1 MGGRPALPHS
11 GDASVF
17 PPSEVGKV
25 SEAVLDTLPL
35 WVAESAERPGPVERP
50 SPKRRSGRLSR
61 PAPLGNRARAVVAA
75 VVLALALPAVATWV
89 FGRAFRASET
99 DRVDTRLSAALR
111 VTADSAAAVDA
122 SAERSARALA
132 ESGAVQGALTRGDQA
147 ALRQFASR
155 RGVVSLSVRTAGQPP
170 PAKGPGTIVRSVAV
184 NGPGGALGSVDAVEH
199 LPVLLRNLSVRT
211 GTTLRVLRAGGPL
224 GRPYYL
230 TAGGRSFRAVH
241 VLLATGTSVV
251 ATVPRSEIDAAVHR
265 RELFTFGAA
274 SLTMVALALVILLF
288 LPDAR
293 SAVLAGRR
301 GQRSPLALFG
311 EVVAAAHDPRALLPV
326 ILETTVSA
334 TGAPGG
340 LLVWDGETVAK
351 IGGPDPR
358 PGERLVLSLDDEVG
372 GRVLILH
379 APRLGFTAAERELAR
394 SLAGHG
400 RIALDNAR
408 LHGVVRRQA
417 VTDDLT
423 DLSNRRRFMEALRQ
437 EVARSGRLDTQ
448 LALVLFDLDHFKQIN
463 DKCGH
468 QAGDD
473 VLRSAADVIR
483 TRVRG
488 TDLAA
493 RIGGEE
499 FAVILPGTDLAGAMS
514 LAENLRR
521 DISEGVAVPDPSLT
535 LTASFGVAEH
545 HPGEPAESLIG
556 VADRALYRAKAEGRD
571 RVNAADVGPT
581 V

>member
-1 MGGRPALPHS
+1 MAGRPALPHS
-11 GDASVF
+11 GDASGF
-17 PPSEVGKV
+17 PPSELEPIPEPVP
-25 SEAVLDTLPL
+25 DTLPF
-35 WVAESAERPGPVERP
+35 WVAESAERPGRAERP
-50 SPKRRSGRLSR
+50 LSKRRSGSAWR
-61 PAPLGNRARAVVAA
+61 PAPLGNKARIIVAA
-75 VVLALALPAVATWV
+75 VLLALALPAIATWA
-89 FGRAFRASET
+89 FGRGYRASET

-111 VTADSAAAVDA
+111 VAADSVAATDVAA
-122 SAERSARALA
+122 LRSARALA
-132 ESGAVQGALTRGDQA
+132 ESSAVQDALMRHDQA
-147 ALRQFASR
+147 ALAQFASR
-155 RGVVSLSVRTAGQPP
+155 RGVVSLSVRMAGEAP
-170 PAKGPGTIVRSVAV
+170 PAKSSGTIVRSVAV
-184 NGPGGALGSVDAVEH
+184 TGPAGALGSVDAVEH
-199 LPVLLRNLSVRT
+199 VPALLRDVSRRT
-211 GTTLRVLRAGGPL
+211 GTSVQISSAGGPVA
-224 GRPYYL
+224 RPYYL
-230 TAGGRSFRAVH
+230 NAGGRGYRAVRV
-241 VLLATGTSVV
+241 VLPAGVGLA
-251 ATVPRSEIDAAVHR
+251 ALVPRHEIDASVHR
-265 RELFTFGAA
+265 RELYTFGAA

-311 EVVAAAHDPRALLPV
+311 DVVAAAHDPRALLPV

-334 TGAPGG
+334 TGAVGG
-340 LLVWDGETVAK
+340 ALIWDGETVAEL
-351 IGGPDPR
+351 GSDAR
-358 PGERLVLSLDDEVG
+358 SAEHLVLSLDDEVG
-372 GRVLILH
+372 GRMLLLYP
-379 APRLGFTAAERELAR
+379 PRLGFTAAERELAR

-423 DLSNRRRFMEALRQ
+423 DLSNRRRFMEALRG
-437 EVARSGRLDTQ
+437 EVARSARLDTP
-448 LALVLFDLDHFKQIN
+448 LALVLFDHDHFKQIN

-521 DISEGVAVPDPSLT
+521 DISEGVAVPDASLT

-556 VADRALYRAKAEGRD
+556 VADRALYRAKA
-571 RVNAADVGPT
+571 
-581 V
+581 

>member
-1 MGGRPALPHS
+1 
-11 GDASVF
+11 
-17 PPSEVGKV
+17 
-25 SEAVLDTLPL
+25 VL
-35 WVAESAERPGPVERP
+35 
-50 SPKRRSGRLSR
+50 
-61 PAPLGNRARAVVAA
+61 
-75 VVLALALPAVATWV
+75 LALALPAVATWV

-111 VTADSAAAVDA
+111 VAADGAAATDA
-122 SAERSARALA
+122 SAERYARALA
-132 ESGAVQGALTRGDQA
+132 ESSAVQGALTRRDQA
-147 ALRQFASR
+147 ALRPFASR
-155 RGVVSLSVRTAGQPP
+155 RGVVSLSVRITGEPA

-184 NGPGGALGSVDAVEH
+184 NGPAGALGSVDAVEH
-199 LPVLLRNLSVRT
+199 LPVLLRSLSART

-230 TAGGRSFRAVH
+230 TFKGRSYRAVH
-241 VLLATGTSVV
+241 VLLATGTGVV
-251 ATVPRSEIDAAVHR
+251 ATVPRHEIDAAVHR

-274 SLTMVALALVILLF
+274 SLTMIALALVILLF

-301 GQRSPLALFG
+301 GQRSPLQLFG
-311 EVVAAAHDPRALLPV
+311 DVVAAAHDPRALLPV

-334 TGAPGG
+334 TGAVGG
-340 LLVWDGETVAK
+340 ALVWDGETVAEL
-351 IGGPDPR
+351 GSDPR
-358 PGERLVLSLDDEVG
+358 SSEQLVLSLDDEVS
-372 GRVLILH
+372 GRMLLLYP
-379 APRLGFTAAERELAR
+379 PRLGFTAAERELAR

-437 EVARSGRLDTQ
+437 EVARSARLDTQ

-499 FAVILPGTDLAGAMS
+499 FAVILPGTDLAGAVS

-581 V
+581 E